1 MRQYKC
7 PVPECVQEAEFVKFE
22 AEEALI
28 PSGKTLDQMPR
39 TRRGHIKPL
48 GVQRN
53 ILVKC
58 PIHGLKYSLHIGH
71 HVSVK
76 S

>member
-1 MRQYKC
+1 MRQYQC
-7 PVPECVQEAEFVKFE
+7 PVPRCGQEVEFVRFDCE
-22 AEEALI
+22 DVVI
-28 PSGKTLDQMPR
+28 PSGKTLDQMPK
-39 TRRGHIKPL
+39 TGKGHTKPL
-48 GVQRN
+48 FVQRN

-76 S
+76 P